1 MVRKHVKPRRYS
13 RLKWV
18 LTWVGGAIAIFW
30 LASILLMANFCRVH
44 RAEPEVIGVSF
55 SQKQA
60 ERYGVDWRQ
69 NYTALLEDLKFKNL
83 RIAAYWDRLEPR
95 QGEYDFSELDWMVAE
110 ASKAGAKLT
119 VVVGQKN
126 IRYPECYYPAWLDS
140 NDKPLAQSQ
149 ARQMVTK
156 VVERYAN
163 SPTIEAWQ
171 VENEFL
177 LHSFG
182 ECPAQNLT
190 RQQLKDEIAIV
201 RKIDPG
207 KPIVLTQSD
216 QLGFPV
222 FGPFGDYFGFS
233 MYRWSYRE
241 GFGYFR
247 YPQPGLYNWWK
258 ASWVEALTGQEVK
271 VHELQ
276 AEAWGKTGN
285 EYLPL
290 EEQYKTMNPAQFRD
304 NVQYAR
310 DTQIRRIDLWGAEWW
325 YWLKVSKDQPA
336 MWDEVKA
343 LLSP

>member
-1 MVRKHVKPRRYS
+1 MAVFWIVS
-13 RLKWV
+13 
-18 LTWVGGAIAIFW
+18 AI
-30 LASILLMANFCRVH
+30 LMASFYYTH
-44 RAEPEVIGVSF
+44 RAEPEVIGASF

-60 ERYGVDWRQ
+60 ERYGVDWRA
-69 NYTALLEDLKFKNL
+69 NYTALLKELDFKHL
-83 RIAAYWDRLEPR
+83 RIAAYWDRIEPQR
-95 QGEYDFSELDWMVAE
+95 DQFDFSELDWMVSQARTHN
-110 ASKAGAKLT
+110 ARLT
-119 VVVGQKN
+119 IVVGQKN
-126 IRYPECYYPAWLDS
+126 IRYPECYYPSWLETG
-140 NDKPLAQSQ
+140 NKQLTAER
-149 ARQMVTK
+149 ARTMVEQ
-156 VVERYAN
+156 VVNRYKDESA
-163 SPTIEAWQ
+163 IEAWQ

-201 RKIDPG
+201 RKADPD

-216 QLGFPV
+216 QFGFPV
-222 FGPFGDYFGFS
+222 FGPFADYFGFS

-258 ASWVEALTGQEVK
+258 AAWVEALTGQRVK
-271 VHELQ
+271 IHELQ

-290 EEQYKTMNPAQFRD
+290 SEQYKTMNPAQLRG
-304 NVQYAR
+304 NVDYAR

-325 YWLKVSKDQPA
+325 YWLKTAKDQPA
-336 MWDEVKA
+336 MWNEVKA
-343 LLSP
+343 LLSS